1 MSSYLPLDPGLVINR
16 ALQIYRD
23 QAAVLLPAALALFA
37 IQAILV
43 VALSDALGAVVSFAT
58 MILSTFYG
66 GMVVKLV
73 QDVQDGRRDNTVG
86 ELFASVGP
94 VLLSLVVAAIVLGIC
109 VAIGLVLLLIP
120 GLYLLTIW
128 AVVAPVIVIERP
140 SVFAAFGRSRELVRG
155 NGGPVFVIILIV
167 FVGLAVINV
176 LVSILTAGLGDGASA
191 AITWV
196 FNAATAP
203 ITALT
208 AAVLYFTLRERA
220 AAR

>member
-23 QAAVLLPAALALFA
+23 QVAVLLPAALALFA

-208 AAVLYFTLRERA
+208 AAVLYFTLRERTA
-220 AAR
+220 AQ